1 MSEERLSFKAIDDY
15 SDDFSS
21 KVVAAWFTSRERITG
36 PEILSVTSIEQVNY
50 FVLREL
56 LAAWR
61 HEGQKL
67 RSPFFNYQAPAV
79 VEALKNFNNV
89 LSKNISINRENFQP
103 LLKKAV
109 SATLFLIVDPYDFF
123 SDVLDRTGTGTVK
136 VEELKNDIK
145 YIKINRP
152 PLERL
157 VQQLEER
164 KVNALPGK
172 EAFGL
177 LDHLLEELNFQPEE
191 VETHIARFSAVVP
204 IRVQQLFEKAVVQSK
219 VDARPA
225 ENRPVP
231 SKVPVAAPASRHS
244 AGAAPTA
251 PTVASNFQKIA
262 RIQDS
267 LSINQ
272 KFMFTKILFNGDFEI
287 FTNAI
292 EKLDKMPSLQKAVE
306 HLEDQYPEWD
316 RESEEFEEFMELL
329 NKRFA
334 Q

>member
-21 KVVAAWFTSRERITG
+21 KVVAAWFATRERITG
-36 PEILSVTSIEQVNY
+36 PEILRVTDIDQVNY

-56 LAAWR
+56 LVAWR

-67 RSPFFNYQAPAV
+67 RSPFFDYQAPAV
-79 VEALKNFNNV
+79 VDALKHFNNV
-89 LSKNISINRENFQP
+89 LSKNIAISKENFQP

-109 SATLFLIVDPYDFF
+109 STTLFLIVDPYDFF
-123 SDVLDRTGTGTVK
+123 SDVLDRTGVGTVK
-136 VEELKNDIK
+136 VEELKNDLK
-145 YIKINRP
+145 YIKINRA

-157 VQQLEER
+157 VQQLEQR
-164 KVNALPGK
+164 KVSALPGK
-172 EAFGL
+172 EAFAL

-191 VETHIARFSAVVP
+191 VDVHLARFNAVVP
-204 IRVQQLFEKAVVQSK
+204 IQPQQLFEPTAAAPKPVASAPEHRPAPPKAAVVPPP
-219 VDARPA
+219 ARPA
-225 ENRPVP
+225 
-231 SKVPVAAPASRHS
+231 AAT
-244 AGAAPTA
+244 APA

-272 KFMFTKILFNGDFEI
+272 KFMFTKMLFNGDFEI

-292 EKLDKMPSLQKAVE
+292 ERLDKMPSLQKAVE
-306 HLEDQYPEWD
+306 YLDDQYPEWN
-316 RESEEFEEFMELL
+316 RESEEFEEFMELVS
-329 NKRFA
+329 KRFA
-334 Q
+334 